1 MVPRSST
8 LTNVVTIYRL
18 VAKKPIRSKQR
29 NMYVRRQEL
38 TNRTKTSD
46 QLFPDCF
53 DLISIYYSINYTY
66 ETIKEV
72 TGDV

>member
-1 MVPRSST
+1 MVSRSST

-53 DLISIYYSINYTY
+53 DLISIYHSINYTY